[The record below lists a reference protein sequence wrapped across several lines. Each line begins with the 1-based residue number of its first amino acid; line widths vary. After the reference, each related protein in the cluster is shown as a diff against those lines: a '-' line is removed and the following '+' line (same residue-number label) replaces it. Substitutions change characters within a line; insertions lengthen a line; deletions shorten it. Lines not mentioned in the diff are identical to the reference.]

1 MGCGCGRRNVTRTDG
16 NRRGRVQQPSR
27 APAIKYEIR
36 DQGAVVATF
45 LTAYEARV
53 YSQKFGTAA
62 PVSVAS

>member
-1 MGCGCGRRNVTRTDG
+1 
-16 NRRGRVQQPSR
+16 
-27 APAIKYEIR
+27 
-36 DQGAVVATF
+36 VVATF